1 MAAQPPRQ
9 GLVPPHR
16 LRLAYLRHQYAIARQ
31 RHNLV
36 LAALV
41 REEAR
46 VARLER
52 RRRRWWVRPWLLR
65 RPAYGQFENLMVELE
80 REHHGDF
87 KGFLRMEPAMFHEIV
102 QRVGPRIQK
111 STE

>member
-1 MAAQPPRQ
+1 M
-9 GLVPPHR
+9 PPHR
-16 LRLAYLRHQYAIARQ
+16 LRLQYLRFKYAAARH

-41 REEAR
+41 REEER

-65 RPAYGQFENLMVELE
+65 RPTYGHFENLMVELE

-87 KGFLRMEPAMFHEIV
+87 KGFLRMEPDMFHELV
-102 QRVGPRIQK
+102 QRVGPWIQK
-111 STE
+111 SRE